1 MDALITFWS
10 HALAAACFAA
20 LMIWRLGEAARQPAQ
35 RLLLGAFAL
44 TACWAWLG
52 AVAPNSSMLGFAE
65 SARNLVWISL
75 LYSLSAASEE
85 REHGLK
91 LVYAA
96 VAAVIGLQVIGD
108 TLQLAERLSLIHI

>member
-1 MDALITFWS
+1 M
-10 HALAAACFAA
+10 
-20 LMIWRLGEAARQPAQ
+20 
-35 RLLLGAFAL
+35 
-44 TACWAWLG
+44 
-52 AVAPNSSMLGFAE
+52 APNSSMLGFAE

-96 VAAVIGLQVIGD
+96 VAAVIS
-108 TLQLAERLSLIHI
+108 LAVND